1 MPYVRSVKLHRSVA
15 DTLQGV
21 QHALLPDMM
30 KEDPLVGWL
39 LSFSV
44 PGDEQRRPE
53 RHYSETAADV
63 LNRELGRTYLQPKMT
78 YYHSALMSLGSQLAL
93 AQDGLEMA
101 QSALDPDNLAR
112 SLKGA
117 NDIDE
122 TIGDD
127 WVRNLASVASER
139 WQERL
144 EDLQHAWM
152 VWREEV
158 GSLKA
163 SAEEAGGYHGRE
175 GLPELSIGL
184 ISVAMRRSGLT
195 ALGFGDDPVVEI
207 GPALGSLA
215 VMGLISLAEH
225 GRYDSPYPPSEWLER
240 ITRAVES
247 SNYDFL
253 KATELQGRFPILL
266 EQHRALAKE
275 YGAHDPFEAYRD
287 HRKPA
292 DRDLAYLVAHNKLI
306 GDEHSHWLKK
316 FQSSLPGLDPYI
328 LPRRLEREPAALAR
342 RIEWGISTA
351 DAVLKQGVISQGQ
364 FNADRLQYD
373 FNRGWIEP
381 LARRFIGS
389 SDEASKGEAMERFLA
404 FVSAVAHQ
412 LTDLGTAIE
421 PPSTAA
427 MTMLAAYV
435 GGDWKSSGWWEL

>member
-21 QHALLPDMM
+21 HHALLPDMM

-53 RHYSETAADV
+53 RDYRETAADV
-63 LNRELGRTYLQPKMT
+63 LNRELGRTYLQPKMI
-78 YYHSALMSLGSQLAL
+78 YYHSALMSLGSQWAL
-93 AQDGLEMA
+93 ARERLEMA
-101 QSALDPDNLAR
+101 QSALEPDNLAR
-112 SLKGA
+112 SLKSA
-117 NDIDE
+117 NDIVE

-127 WVRNLASVASER
+127 WVRNLASVASET

-144 EDLQHAWM
+144 EEHQHAWM

-163 SAEEAGGYHGRE
+163 SSEEARHYRGGV
-175 GLPELSIGL
+175 GLPELSVDL
-184 ISVAMRRSGLT
+184 ISVAMRRSGLA

-207 GPALGSLA
+207 GPAMGSLA

-225 GRYDSPYPPSEWLER
+225 GRYGFPYPPSEWLER

-275 YGAHDPFEAYRD
+275 YGSHDPFEAYLD

-292 DRDLAYLVAHNKLI
+292 DRDLAYLVAQNKLI
-306 GDEHSHWLKK
+306 GDEDSHWLKK
-316 FQSSLPGLDPYI
+316 FQSSLPRLDLHI
-328 LPRRLEREPAALAR
+328 LPRRLEVEPAALAR

-373 FNRGWIEP
+373 FNHGWIEP
-381 LARRFIGS
+381 LARRFITSS
-389 SDEASKGEAMERFLA
+389 SDESKSDAGEHFLA
-404 FVSAVAHQ
+404 FVSAVARR
-412 LTDLGTAIE
+412 LTDLGTAVE
-421 PPSTAA
+421 PPSKAA

-435 GGDWKSSGWWEL
+435 GGDWKRSGWWEL